1 VISVKREKPKP
12 QERRKS
18 LPMKRNMSLCFV
30 LSLVL
35 ASCNKT
41 QPEPQPQIHTVR
53 YEVSGYGVGYH
64 ESVSLTYT
72 NESGGS
78 EQKDFDGKSPW
89 VLEMMK
95 PTGATLYISA
105 QNKQDTDP
113 VGVKIYVDGALLQE
127 ASSTA
132 EYGIAT
138 ASGSIQ

>member
-1 VISVKREKPKP
+1 
-12 QERRKS
+12 
-18 LPMKRNMSLCFV
+18 MKRNMFLFFV
-30 LSLVL
+30 LSFVQV
-35 ASCNKT
+35 SCNKI
-41 QPEPQPQIHTVR
+41 QPEPQPQIHIVR
-53 YEVSGYGVGYH
+53 YEVSGYRVGYH

-78 EQKDFDGKSPW
+78 EQNDFDGKSPW
-89 VLEMMK
+89 VLEMKK
-95 PTGATLYISA
+95 PSGSTLYISA

-138 ASGSIQ
+138 ASGSVQ